1 MVKDGKRMWKEMVNA
16 NWMRDRRRGSSSG
29 ILGSQFGSLE
39 ETFSDSGFGV
49 ERVASRGEKT

>member
-29 ILGSQFGSLE
+29 ILGVSAWKFERAL
-39 ETFSDSGFGV
+39 SDSKFCGR
-49 ERVASRGEKT
+49 E

>member
-29 ILGSQFGSLE
+29 ILGSQLGS
-39 ETFSDSGFGV
+39 F
-49 ERVASRGEKT
+49 

>member
-16 NWMRDRRRGSSSG
+16 NWMRD
-29 ILGSQFGSLE
+29 SLD